1 MLNETK
7 QLVMIEVNQ
16 LKCVIDKILASLL
29 NRIKV
34 MFSLSL
40 LCVLGGCPYI
50 FLSSIFTP
58 GTKST
63 LIFLYE
69 VKYSSQ

>member
-1 MLNETK
+1 MHAHDTCIYMSIYKILAYVFNATK
-7 QLVMIEVNQ
+7 QLAMIEVNQ

-40 LCVLGGCPYI
+40 MCVCWGV
-50 FLSSIFTP
+50 
-58 GTKST
+58 
-63 LIFLYE
+63 FLYI
-69 VKYSSQ
+69 S

>member
-29 NRIKV
+29 NKIKV

-40 LCVLGGCPYI
+40 LCVLGGVPLYI
-50 FLSSIFTP
+50 S
-58 GTKST
+58 
-63 LIFLYE
+63 
-69 VKYSSQ
+69 